1 MSKQITTIIIGLGG
15 RGKDTYA
22 QYIKNNSDKMKIV
35 AVADLEPDKVET
47 VAKAFNIPKEMCFES
62 ADAILKEGKLADTAL
77 ICTQDRD
84 HVEHALKA
92 IEKGYH
98 LLLEKPISPD
108 LEECKQLLEAA
119 TKHNKHVIVCH
130 VLRYTPFYEKIK
142 ELITEDKI
150 GEVVT
155 IQAIENVAYWHQAHS
170 FVRGNWRRS
179 DETSPMILAKCC
191 HDMDILLWLA
201 DKRCKKVTSFGD
213 TYLFRKE
220 KAPEGAAKRCMDG
233 CKCQD
238 ECLYDAQKIYIDSE
252 KTGIK
257 HGNKGWPVNIVALD
271 PTVETITE
279 AIKEGQYGRCV
290 YHCDNDVVDHQVVN
304 MELEDGVTIN
314 FTMSAFTDRCYR
326 YLKIMGTKGSIE
338 GHMDRNVVVYEP
350 FGGEKV
356 EIDITKLG
364 ESLAGH
370 GGGDDRMMDRFV
382 ELMQNPDSETGMMTA
397 VERSIE
403 SHVVALLAEESRLN
417 GGKCLEV
424 KA

>member
-15 RGKDTYA
+15 RGKDTYGE
-22 QYIKNNSDKMKIV
+22 YIKHNLGKMKVV
-35 AVADLEPDKVET
+35 AIADIEPDKVET
-47 VAKAFNIPKEMCFES
+47 VAKIFDIPKEMCFES
-62 ADAILKEGKLADTAL
+62 ADAILKEDKLADTAL

-84 HVEHALKA
+84 HVVQAVAA

-108 LEECKQLLEAA
+108 LEECKQLLEVA
-119 TKHNKHVIVCH
+119 TKHKKHVIVCH
-130 VLRYTPFYEKIK
+130 VLRYTPFYETIK
-142 ELITEDKI
+142 ALITEGKI

-155 IQAIENVAYWHQAHS
+155 IQAIENVAYWHHAHS

-201 DKRCKKVTSFGD
+201 DKRCQKVSSFGD
-213 TYLFRKE
+213 LYLFKEE

-233 CKCQD
+233 CKCQS
-238 ECLYDAQKIYIDSE
+238 ECPYDAVNFYIDSE
-252 KTGIK
+252 KTGVK
-257 HGNKGWPVNIVALD
+257 YGHTGWPVNILALE
-271 PTVETITE
+271 PTVETITKAVE
-279 AIKEGQYGRCV
+279 EGPYGRCV

-304 MELEDGVTIN
+304 LELEDGVTVN
-314 FTMSAFTDRCYR
+314 FTMSAFTNRCYR

-338 GHMDRNVVVYEP
+338 GHMDENIVIYEP
-350 FGGEKV
+350 FGGEK
-356 EIDITKLG
+356 EIIDIKKLG
-364 ESLAGH
+364 ESLTGH

-382 ELMQNPDSETGMMTA
+382 ELMQEPDAKQGMLTTI
-397 VERSIE
+397 ERSIE
-403 SHVVALLAEESRLN
+403 SHVVALLAEESRIN

-424 KA
+424 EL

>member
-22 QYIKNNSDKMKIV
+22 EYIRQNPGKMKIV
-35 AVADLEPDKVET
+35 AIADIEPDKVEMVSRT
-47 VAKAFNIPKEMCFES
+47 FNIPKEMCFES
-62 ADAILKEGKLADTAL
+62 ADEILKQEKLADTAL

-84 HVEHALKA
+84 HVEEALVA
-92 IEKGYH
+92 LEKGYH

-119 TKHNKHVIVCH
+119 HKYNKHVIVCH
-130 VLRYTPFYEKIK
+130 VLRYTPFYETIK
-142 ELITEDKI
+142 SLITEGKI

-201 DKRCKKVTSFGD
+201 NKRCKKVSSFGD
-213 TYLFRKE
+213 TYLFKSE
-220 KAPEGAAKRCMDG
+220 KAPEGAALRCMEG
-233 CKCQD
+233 CKCQA
-238 ECLYDAQKIYIDSE
+238 ECLYDAVKCYIDNP
-252 KTGIK
+252 KMGVK
-257 HGNKGWPVNIVALD
+257 NGNTGWPVNIVAMD
-271 PTVETITE
+271 PTLESVTE
-279 AIKEGQYGRCV
+279 ALKEGPYGRCV

-304 MELEDGVTIN
+304 LELEDGVTIN
-314 FTMSAFTDRCYR
+314 FTMSAFTGRCYR
-326 YLKIMGTKGSIE
+326 NLKIMGTHGCIE

-370 GGGDDRMMDRFV
+370 GGGDYRMMDQFI
-382 ELMQNPDSETGMMTA
+382 ELMQNPDAQTGMMTSI
-397 VERSIE
+397 ERSIE
-403 SHVVALLAEESRLN
+403 SHVVALLAEESRVN
-417 GGKCLEV
+417 GGQCLEI
-424 KA
+424 K